1 MQASHPRRT
10 SCAFKFGAL
19 KLSAIKLSAIKLSA
33 LGLAILLAN
42 SQPAWSQVC
51 TPNNSA
57 GGCAAGKKHVLK
69 SQVIGI
75 KSTRQFVKDRE
86 VRRFRNA
93 SNAQAN
99 GYTAFIAPT
108 PTATP
113 TATATPA
120 VSSFQGRY
128 QTTDEAPLLRVSA
141 SDTCDDIGLT
151 QQVAA
156 SLDISVLHGAGETVV
171 RAEEAITL
179 PTGINTPAPSG
190 PRLWG
195 AADSTRFEV
204 TTSFGA
210 TTVAGISCSSP
221 TINRTYDFAAIT
233 STQAAATRTDRI
245 ICPGGT
251 PTDCVQVW
259 TGTAVKSTF

>member
-1 MQASHPRRT
+1 MQASHSRPS

-19 KLSAIKLSAIKLSA
+19 KLSALGLST
-33 LGLAILLAN
+33 LGLAIAIGAA
-42 SQPAWSQVC
+42 QPAWSQVC

-156 SLDISVLHGAGETVV
+156 ALDISVLHGAGETVA

-179 PTGINTPAPSG
+179 PAGVNTPAPAG
-190 PRLWG
+190 PRFWG
-195 AADSTRFEV
+195 AADSTSFQV
-204 TTSFGA
+204 TTSFSA
-210 TTVAGISCSSP
+210 TTVAGVSCSSP
-221 TINRTYDFAAIT
+221 VINRTYDFASIT

-259 TGTAVKSTF
+259 TGTSVKSSF